1 MIHNFILYTYFI
13 FFMNNITQLKKKII
27 YRSQYRGTKE
37 MDILLGKFVKKYI
50 NIFTL
55 YELKQLNEI
64 LSIDDKNL
72 YNWYLNKKIE
82 IKIPE
87 NKVSVLLK
95 NFKI

>member
-1 MIHNFILYTYFI
+1 
-13 FFMNNITQLKKKII
+13 MNNITQLKKKII